1 MTSPAP
7 RRFGRYE
14 IIGKL
19 GEGAM
24 GVVHRA
30 RDTALGRV
38 VALKMLSAQPGEDDE
53 IVMRFRREAEA
64 IGQLSHPHIVTVY
77 DLGESEGHAFMAME
91 LLEGDDLRTLI
102 DRAGE
107 IPLADR
113 VRILAQVAEGLGYAH
128 SRGVVHRDVKPANI
142 MVTTAG
148 QVKLLDFGLARVL
161 TRETITR
168 RGMILGTPDYMSP
181 EQAMGKASVDQRS
194 DIFSAGAVFYEL
206 LTSQKPFAG
215 RTLHSVLFQI
225 VSEAPDPILT
235 LNPEIPARLALVA
248 HRMLEKDPEKRH
260 ASMDEVAAELWAIH
274 AALRRSRSRSAL
286 PPREERLAAVSE
298 EAQSRAREHLARGRA
313 HIGAGRLAQ
322 GADEMSEALA
332 HDPDCREAAEALWQC
347 GKAPP
352 PPRRSKAPAPSP
364 VEIARIDA
372 LLAKVAP
379 GTSED
384 EARRALAE
392 LALVAPDHPR
402 LVALLRERSGRNREQ

>member
-1 MTSPAP
+1 
-7 RRFGRYE
+7 
-14 IIGKL
+14 
-19 GEGAM
+19 M

-38 VALKMLSAQPGEDDE
+38 VALKMRSAQPGEDDE
-53 IVMRFRREAEA
+53 IVQRFRREAEA
-64 IGQLSHPHIVTVY
+64 IGQLSHPHLVTVY
-77 DLGESEGHAFMAME
+77 DLGEFEGHAFMAME
-91 LLEGDDLRTLI
+91 LLEGEDLRSLI

-113 VRILAQVAEGLGYAH
+113 VRILAQIAEGLGYAH
-128 SRGVVHRDVKPANI
+128 TKGVVHRDVKPANI
-142 MVTTAG
+142 MVTTSG

-181 EQAMGKASVDQRS
+181 EQAMGKGPVDQRS

-206 LTSQKPFAG
+206 LTSRKPFSG

-225 VSEAPDPILT
+225 VSESPDPILT

-248 HRMLEKDPEKRH
+248 HRMLEKDPDKRH
-260 ASMDEVAAELWAIH
+260 PSMDHVAAELWAVH
-274 AALRRSRSRSAL
+274 GALRRSRSRSAL
-286 PPREERLAAVSE
+286 PPREDRESAVSE
-298 EAQSRAREHLARGRA
+298 EAKSRAREHVARGRA
-313 HIGAGRLAQ
+313 HISGGRLAK
-322 GADEMSEALA
+322 GADEMAEALA
-332 HDPDCREAAEALWQC
+332 LDPECREAAEALWQC

-352 PPRRSKAPAPSP
+352 PPRKSKATPPSP
-364 VEIARIDA
+364 AEIARIDA

-379 GTSED
+379 GSSED

-402 LVALLRERSGRNREQ
+402 LMDLLRARSGRQRDR